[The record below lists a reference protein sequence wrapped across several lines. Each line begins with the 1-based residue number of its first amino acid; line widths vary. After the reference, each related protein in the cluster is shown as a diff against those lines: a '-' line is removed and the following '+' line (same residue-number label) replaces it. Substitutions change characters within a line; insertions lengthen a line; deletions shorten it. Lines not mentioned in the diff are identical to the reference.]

1 MEEFEEDLDT
11 SWIETAEFQ
20 DNYERE
26 PMKNIGLF
34 FIYIHLDGSI
44 EKITKEYESVENDG
58 GLSKERILR
67 LIQSKRHCIGKKYR
81 LIDLLSFYVTL
92 EPDQLNDF
100 VQSEDRADFLK
111 PLPIFDEVLLESS
124 IFIFHDLNGL
134 FFFFKE
140 VESFPTK
147 SILKNGNNENKRLT
161 KKVRIS
167 PEEYI
172 EKKKKSLKRMLRKA
186 NKTRKV

>member
-11 SWIETAEFQ
+11 SWIDTAEFQ

-26 PMKNIGLF
+26 PMKDIGLF
-34 FIYIHLDGSI
+34 FIYIHHDGSI
-44 EKITKEYESVENDG
+44 EKITKEYESVDNDG
-58 GLSKERILR
+58 GISKERILR
-67 LIQSKRHCIGKKYR
+67 FIQSKRHCIGKKYR

-92 EPDQLNDF
+92 EPDQLNEF

-111 PLPIFDEVLLESS
+111 PLPIFDEVLLEPS
-124 IFIFHDLNGL
+124 IFIFHDLNAL

-147 SILKNGNNENKRLT
+147 SILKNGNSGNENKRLT

-172 EKKKKSLKRMLRKA
+172 EKKKKSLKKFTKF
-186 NKTRKV
+186 KTQ